1 MDEALRTE
9 HEAGLVGFVEPASRH
24 RMRHALKSDRA
35 RSKFNR
41 QLAHFPHL
49 DLRFAIRTGDKA
61 RLAGKLRKLGAP
73 DLCYVMSESQ
83 DIDGRMATLEDA
95 IRSTVEADGGSLIS
109 CIPGKLCAYVGEDP
123 NSAWILQRPAEK

>member
-109 CIPGKLCAYVGEDP
+109 CIPGKLCAYVGENA